1 MKKQIV
7 YMSFCLKSI
16 LRKENKLIQVI
27 TGNAKSNRMFMEF
40 KESNEYTLSDFKE
53 PNVFDDFEL
62 NILDLSFRDLWKY
75 DDINIKDINMSK
87 DLKHYY
93 RMIKNNRNTKIL
105 IILPQNISFKYYL
118 TYLDGPEKEYY
129 KNEDLKNL
137 TGFITQKILEDVY
150 NYNFI
155 LNFGENS
162 INLNGLNI
170 KADFYFDEKEIKEE
184 QKILESDIS
193 NKLTTIKVEENI
205 YFTTLD
211 LMKSK
216 EILEAFLE
224 KTKIINIF
232 NEEEEPDWFND
243 IKILDDVNI
252 ENEISQIEEEITKL
266 QKTKENKLIKL
277 EENKEIK
284 SVLYQTD
291 KKLQKIA
298 IKMLDE
304 MLEYEDKEFIDEMEE
319 DYRICKGENTFL
331 IETKGLLRNVN
342 GNDIS
347 KTDNHVQI
355 YIDKLE
361 KEGKDQD
368 KEKVKGIFIVANQR
382 NRKIEERDKLPTR
395 QIELAERDGILIIRT
410 EQFLKLYE
418 DFRNK
423 KIKTQEIIELF
434 KTQIG
439 EFKYNKE

>member
-1 MKKQIV
+1 MKKRIV

-53 PNVFDDFEL
+53 PKVFDDFEL

-252 ENEISQIEEEITKL
+252 ENEVSQIEEEITKL

-361 KEGKDQD
+361 EEERDQY

-382 NRKIEERDKLPTR
+382 NRKIEERDKIPER
-395 QIELAERDGILIIRT
+395 QIKLAERNEILIIRT
-410 EQFLKLYE
+410 EQLLKLYE

-423 KIKTQEIIELF
+423 SIKTQGIIELF

>member
-1 MKKQIV
+1 MIQI
-7 YMSFCLKSI
+7 
-16 LRKENKLIQVI
+16 I
-27 TGNAKSNRMFMEF
+27 TGDNNYNDIY
-40 KESNEYTLSDFKE
+40 KECRRITEYTVSDFKK
-53 PNVFDDFEL
+53 PKVFEDFEL
-62 NILDLSFRDLWKY
+62 NVLDLSFQDLWTSIQGDSNEIY
-75 DDINIKDINMSK
+75 MIK
-87 DLKHYY
+87 DLKHYHT
-93 RMIKNNRNTKIL
+93 MLKNNKNTKIL
-105 IILPQNISFKYYL
+105 VVLPQNITLKYYW
-118 TYLDGPEKEYY
+118 GWSGEYV
-129 KNEDLKNL
+129 KSEDLKNL
-137 TGFITQKILEDVY
+137 TYFISQTVFQNVY
-150 NYNFI
+150 EYYFK
-155 LNFGENS
+155 LNFGCNS
-162 INLNGLNI
+162 INLNKLDI
-170 KADFYFDEKEIKEE
+170 TADFYFDETDIEEE
-184 QKILESDIS
+184 QKILKSDKS
-193 NKLTTIKVEENI
+193 NKLTTIKAEENI
-205 YFTTLD
+205 YFTTLN
-211 LMKSK
+211 LMKSR
-216 EILEAFLE
+216 EVLEAFLE
-224 KTKIINIF
+224 KTKIIDTS
-232 NEEEEPDWFND
+232 NEEEEPEWFND
-243 IKILDDVNI
+243 IKILDDLSI
-252 ENEISQIEEEITKL
+252 ENEVSKIEEEITKL
-266 QKTKENKLIKL
+266 QKIKENKLIKL

-347 KTDNHVQI
+347 KTNCHVQI

-382 NRKIEERDKLPTR
+382 NRRIEERDKLPER
-395 QIELAERDGILIIRT
+395 QITLAERDGILIIRT
-410 EQFLKLYE
+410 EQLLKLYE

>member
-53 PNVFDDFEL
+53 PKVFDDFEL

-93 RMIKNNRNTKIL
+93 RMIKNNKNTKIL

-155 LNFGENS
+155 LNFGKNS
-162 INLNGLNI
+162 IKLNELNI
-170 KADFYFDEKEIKEE
+170 KADFYFDEKEIKEG
-184 QKILESDIS
+184 QKILKSDKS
-193 NKLTTIKVEENI
+193 NKLTTIKVDENI
-205 YFTTLD
+205 YFTTLN
-211 LMKSK
+211 LMKSR
-216 EILEAFLE
+216 EVLEAFLE
-224 KTKIINIF
+224 KTNILNKS
-232 NEEEEPDWFND
+232 NEEKEPEWFKD
-243 IKILDDVNI
+243 IKILDDEDI
-252 ENEISQIEEEITKL
+252 ENEVSKIEEKITKL
-266 QKTKENKLIKL
+266 QKAKENKLIKL

-342 GNDIS
+342 GNDIN
-347 KTDNHVQI
+347 KTDGHVQI

-361 KEGKDQD
+361 EEGKDQD
-368 KEKVKGIFIVANQR
+368 KEKVKGIFIVATQR
-382 NRKIEERDKLPTR
+382 NRKIEERDKTPER
-395 QIELAERDGILIIRT
+395 QIKLAERNEILIIRT
-410 EQFLKLYE
+410 EQLLKLYE
-418 DFRNK
+418 DFINK
-423 KIKTQEIIELF
+423 NIKTQKIIELF